1 MPAVAKNL
9 NFDQALAELEKVV
22 RDLEDGQT
30 SLDDA
35 LARYEHGVAVLR
47 RGYSLLQQ
55 AEQRIVKLM
64 GVDGEGKAL
73 TQPFEHVARMEAVK
87 AEKANG

>member
-1 MPAVAKNL
+1 MSAVADNMS
-9 NFDQALAELEKVV
+9 FEQALAELEKVV

-30 SLDDA
+30 SLEEA

-64 GVDGEGKAL
+64 GVDSDGKAL

-87 AEKANG
+87 AQTNG